1 MVVLF
6 RQKTAYELRISDWRS
21 DVCSSELLG
30 SDDLHEYTQVIIA
43 EADRLASLVDRLIA
57 PQGETLRKTTFNIH
71 ELCERVYRLV
81 GAEFPHIEF
90 VRDYD
95 ASVPDVNGDLERLL
109 QALLNIVRNA
119 AKALTET
126 PPTGSAQI
134 GRASCRAGVGWY
146 G

>member
-1 MVVLF
+1 MK
-6 RQKTAYELRISDWRS
+6 RQSLPNPAHEVKKSFGGIRGAGQLL
-21 DVCSSELLG
+21 DVELG

-57 PQGETLRKTTFNIH
+57 PQDETLRKTTFNIH

-95 ASVPDVNGDLERLL
+95 ASVPDVNGD
-109 QALLNIVRNA
+109 
-119 AKALTET
+119 
-126 PPTGSAQI
+126 QI
-134 GRASCRAGVGWY
+134 GRAHV
-146 G
+146 

>member
-1 MVVLF
+1 M
-6 RQKTAYELRISDWRS
+6 RISDWSS
-21 DVCSSELLG
+21 DVCSS
-30 SDDLHEYTQVIIA
+30 DL
-43 EADRLASLVDRLIA
+43 
-57 PQGETLRKTTFNIH
+57 LRKTTFNIH

-119 AKALTET
+119 AQALTET
-126 PPTGSAQI
+126 PPKGSARLVLRTRI
-134 GRASCRAGVGWY
+134 GRQLLLATQQAKLGVEIGSASVRESVCQYV
-146 G
+146 